1 MANPTTLSASS
12 SPSSPSAVRVLQ
24 IGPLPLPALTRWWKQ
39 LADSARSAEHPL
51 NAGLETEFLV
61 SSAHQALNSKS

>member
-1 MANPTTLSASS
+1 MPERSRSRA
-12 SPSSPSAVRVLQ
+12 
-24 IGPLPLPALTRWWKQ
+24 LPLPALTRWWKQ

-51 NAGLETEFLV
+51 NAGLATEFLV